1 MFELTT
7 NKRMKVII
15 LYLQGYSYNEIVKK
29 TGVSKGTVFNIIS
42 DLKSGL
48 FPEISS
54 IPEEIEQLRDVATSL
69 KRSKLSPV
77 EANIGLSVLER
88 LNIIGIEPSEVEKC
102 QTLLQ
107 ALSSPDKDLPSMAR
121 SILAIEEA
129 KQKTGLTLE
138 ELEEKVISLRREA
151 EQLAPISEEIET
163 KKKELTSLER
173 DHNNLTGK
181 IKELSKQGTTLSGHV
196 NKLEAKEVRL
206 RGHVV
211 DLEERASAADKQ
223 LIDAR
228 RDLETL
234 DKMGMTL
241 EELNRFTIKLKEV
254 AAHHNIKLEDL
265 SKRLLKELSMLDKGL
280 NLEHAIKGKE
290 AELDRKRDEID
301 KGKAE
306 IEGIHSYLK
315 QLTSEKTRLESQ
327 ITNYRKQLA
336 NDISILSAASKKTI
350 QEINDNLESGI
361 EVSLSEVD
369 KLTDTAVSVGKEV
382 GKLEASIESLS
393 WIKPMLSLV
402 RGENGLNNYQVRIIG
417 LNVLRSMSSW
427 LNENHTNNLYFLK
440 SNINSVIGELEKWK
454 PSEVQD
460 NS

>member
-138 ELEEKVISLRREA
+138 ELEEKVTSLRREA